1 MGEDNER
8 RRRKVAAQG
17 FAAVAVFMFAHGAH
31 AATVPAQAGH
41 PGRGS
46 ATVQHTRVWNL
57 ARTGLRA
64 ADGRSISAF

>member
-17 FAAVAVFMFAHGAH
+17 FAAVALFMFAHGAH
-31 AATVPAQAGH
+31 AATVPAQPAH

-46 ATVQHTRVWNL
+46 ATVQHTRVSNL
-57 ARTGLRA
+57 ARPSLGA
-64 ADGRSISAF
+64 AHGRSSTAF